1 MIFVMVPI
9 LPAEAAGLEDTERVE
24 ILELVESY
32 MDSRETAVMTGDT
45 ESLRTVAVN
54 GIVNDENAHRITLSE
69 NNVSVSDMS
78 FQISGID
85 IEDTITFVTLYESM
99 EYVDDGVVKTADIEH
114 NLTIM
119 YDEAYDVA
127 KVVSDS
133 YRETVSGFQSCSYVS
148 EEIQAVSE
156 ALYSLNSINT
166 DYCAEIVR
174 VAESQVGYKEKA
186 SNSDLDSFTANAGSA
201 NYTKYGQWYGLNP
214 AAWCAIFVSWCASE
228 AGVSTSVIPKYSS
241 CSTGMKN
248 FKDMDCFYYS
258 SAYNGSYTPEV
269 GDIFFTGTSTTSRSH
284 TGIVVEVSST
294 QITVVDGNWSDKV
307 SRHTYNLTDS
317 SLIGFA
323 SPIY

>member
-201 NYTKYGQWYGLNP
+201 NYTKYGDRFKFCVN
-214 AAWCAIFVSWCASE
+214 V
-228 AGVSTSVIPKYSS
+228 
-241 CSTGMKN
+241 KN
-248 FKDMDCFYYS
+248 
-258 SAYNGSYTPEV
+258 
-269 GDIFFTGTSTTSRSH
+269 
-284 TGIVVEVSST
+284 
-294 QITVVDGNWSDKV
+294 
-307 SRHTYNLTDS
+307 
-317 SLIGFA
+317 
-323 SPIY
+323 

>member
-1 MIFVMVPI
+1 MVPI

-99 EYVDDGVVKTADIEH
+99 EYVDDGV
-114 NLTIM
+114 
-119 YDEAYDVA
+119 AYDVA

-201 NYTKYGQWYGLNP
+201 N
-214 AAWCAIFVSWCASE
+214 
-228 AGVSTSVIPKYSS
+228 
-241 CSTGMKN
+241 
-248 FKDMDCFYYS
+248 
-258 SAYNGSYTPEV
+258 
-269 GDIFFTGTSTTSRSH
+269 
-284 TGIVVEVSST
+284 
-294 QITVVDGNWSDKV
+294 
-307 SRHTYNLTDS
+307 
-317 SLIGFA
+317 
-323 SPIY
+323 

>member
-1 MIFVMVPI
+1 MKRKEEAMKKYIASFLAICMIFVMVPI

-166 DYCAEIVR
+166 DYCA
-174 VAESQVGYKEKA
+174 
-186 SNSDLDSFTANAGSA
+186 
-201 NYTKYGQWYGLNP
+201 
-214 AAWCAIFVSWCASE
+214 
-228 AGVSTSVIPKYSS
+228 
-241 CSTGMKN
+241 
-248 FKDMDCFYYS
+248 
-258 SAYNGSYTPEV
+258 
-269 GDIFFTGTSTTSRSH
+269 
-284 TGIVVEVSST
+284 
-294 QITVVDGNWSDKV
+294 
-307 SRHTYNLTDS
+307 
-317 SLIGFA
+317 
-323 SPIY
+323 